1 MNDAFLSTNRSDF
14 IRCSLRAGRQG
25 VPKPQAA
32 LSSLSRPIYVR
43 YMFGIYSVFFRLSTE
58 HIVDKSR
65 VYSGLCTRVLF
76 LPPIILCAANGLNHT
91 VHSLALRY
99 GNLLIGWAIL
109 IGPGGNNQEAVGCA

>member
-1 MNDAFLSTNRSDF
+1 
-14 IRCSLRAGRQG
+14 
-25 VPKPQAA
+25 
-32 LSSLSRPIYVR
+32 
-43 YMFGIYSVFFRLSTE
+43 MFGIYSVFFRLSTE